1 MKPVLITLDLAQK
14 MVRPRADDSHKGIH
28 GHGILIAGSSGKM
41 GAAILAA
48 KAALRTGVGLLTVNV
63 PFVEHQLIQLSVPE
77 AMTVGREDT
86 IDYSLYSAIGIGCG
100 LGTGPGT
107 QNILKVV
114 LKQNLPIVIDAD
126 ALNQLALIPGS
137 LDTLPKNCILTPHPK
152 EFERLFG
159 KTDRREM
166 QEQKAHQMA
175 HKLDCCIVLKGHQT
189 FITDGQTAYRNTSGN
204 SGLAK
209 GGSGDTLTGILCAFL
224 AQGYSTLDA
233 AALGTYLHG
242 LAADIGLKHQ
252 SKESLLASDVI
263 DSLGEAFHHIHANKQ
278 PL

>member
-14 MVRPRADDSHKGIH
+14 IVVPRPDDSHKGNY

-63 PFVEHQLIQLSVPE
+63 PFAEHQLIQLSVPE
-77 AMTVGREDT
+77 AMTIGREDT
-86 IDYSLYSAIGIGCG
+86 FDYSIYSAIGIGCG

-107 QNILKVV
+107 QNILTEV
-114 LKQNLPIVIDAD
+114 LSQNLPTVIDAD

-137 LDTLPKNCILTPHPK
+137 LDKLPQTCILTPHPK

-159 KTDRREM
+159 QTDNREM
-166 QEQKAHQMA
+166 QERKAYEMA
-175 HKLDCCIVLKGHQT
+175 HKLECCIVLKGHHT

-233 AALGTYLHG
+233 AILGTYLHG

-252 SKESLLASDVI
+252 SKESLIASDVI
-263 DSLGEAFHHIHANKQ
+263 DSLGEAFNHIHANKQ